1 MPCCCATNVQAA
13 IVLGIFGI
21 IVNLVSCGNGGWGIA
36 FGIVGALMYAIL
48 VYATYVRNHKEIL
61 IWMIIAIL
69 NCIGE
74 VIYFI
79 MLCVGIKGM
88 YTDYG
93 HTMAKTLILCGPNS
107 NLNPK

>member
-36 FGIVGALMYAIL
+36 FGIVGALLYAIL

-88 YTDYG
+88 DYG

-107 NLNPK
+107 NSNPNPK